1 MSRLIDSLCLLL
13 DPDVEPLDALAA
25 LMAGLRPARGRAP
38 ADNLRAL
45 VELLDARPDLRTAL
59 RKALLDLVVRRHGV
73 LLFATAGIY
82 PATGLFSETFRRLS
96 HRLLPDADEDGQLK
110 SALERIVQA
119 RDASWLAEVPEA
131 EWAAVFAALRF
142 DEVIDELAAHRF
154 KEDLLEALRVVAHR
168 IAAAGLEAEMLRLD
182 PSLENHVSP
191 YLALCEEALAFA
203 QAVETNV
210 GASGT
215 APADGRH
222 LHVLIDQSRAAGDR
236 VRRRAQQLGA
246 SFQLTF
252 RLRRLA
258 QHLDRLERLT
268 LLAEALAN
276 RQPAEAQTQGAM
288 LWRELAIAASRR
300 NELTGF
306 WRENTELVALR
317 VTENAGK
324 SGEHYIGESRADWLA
339 MLRSAAGGGIVIAL
353 MAANKIHLGT
363 LGLAP
368 LAEVLAYCLNYSLGF
383 MLIHLLHFTVATK
396 QPAMT
401 ANAIAAAIGDMQ
413 AGSKERQRDPSPVV
427 ELVARTVRTQ
437 LAAILGNVGLAM
449 PVAML
454 GGLLFW
460 WLTGKHY
467 VDVEKARKLLQEV
480 DPIASGAILYAAVA
494 GVCLFLAGLISGYYD
509 NLCAYN
515 RIPQRLEQLGW
526 PRRLLG
532 RERWRRVTD
541 YIGNNLGAL
550 AGNFFFGFLLGGAA
564 GLGMLLGLPLD
575 IRHIAF
581 SSAYWGY
588 ALVGLEFG
596 VTWQIAAL
604 AAFGVLLIG
613 VTNLVVSFSLAMWIG
628 LKARGVD
635 LHQRLWLV
643 RAVLWRGLTCPGE
656 FLLPPRT
663 ASATTGGEHDASR

>member
-1 MSRLIDSLCLLL
+1 MSRLVDSLCLLL
-13 DPDVEPLDALAA
+13 DPGVEPVDALTA
-25 LMAGLRPARGRAP
+25 LMAELRPTRGMTP
-38 ADNLRAL
+38 TENVRAL
-45 VELLDARPDLRTAL
+45 ADLLQVRPDLRVAL
-59 RKALLDLVVRRHGV
+59 RKAILNLIVRRHGV
-73 LLFATAGIY
+73 LLFATVGIY

-96 HRLLPDADEDGQLK
+96 HRLLPEADEDGQLK
-110 SALERIVQA
+110 DALERIVQA
-119 RDASWLAEVPEA
+119 RDAFWLTEVTEV
-131 EWAAVFAALRF
+131 EWGTVFAALRF
-142 DEVIDELAAHRF
+142 DEVTDDHAKQRF
-154 KEDLLEALRVVAHR
+154 SEDLLEALRVVAHR
-168 IAAAGLEAEMLRLD
+168 IAAAGLEPEMLRLD
-182 PSLENHVSP
+182 PTLENHVSP

-203 QAVETNV
+203 QAVEAKV
-210 GASGT
+210 GAGET
-215 APADGRH
+215 ARADGRH
-222 LHVLIDQSRAAGDR
+222 LHVLIDQARATGDR
-236 VRRRAQQLGA
+236 IRRRAQQLGA
-246 SFQLTF
+246 SFHLTF

-258 QHLDRLERLT
+258 QHLDRLERLS

-276 RQPAEAQTQGAM
+276 RHLAEALAQGAK
-288 LWRELAIAASRR
+288 LWCELAIAVSRR
-300 NELTGF
+300 NELTSF

-324 SGEHYIGESRADWLA
+324 SGEHYIGETRADWFA

-413 AGSKERQRDPSPVV
+413 AGSKERQRDSSQVV
-427 ELVARTVRTQ
+427 ELVVRTLRTQ
-437 LAAILGNVGLAM
+437 LAAILGNVGLAV

-460 WLTGKHY
+460 WLTGTHY
-467 VDVEKARKLLQEV
+467 VDVEKARKLLQEI
-480 DPIASGAILYAAVA
+480 DPIASGAMLFAAVA
-494 GVCLFLAGLISGYYD
+494 GVCLFLAGLIAGYYD
-509 NLCAYN
+509 NLCAHN
-515 RIPQRLEQLGW
+515 RIPQRLEQIGW

-532 RERWRRVTD
+532 AERWRRITD

-550 AGNFFFGFLLGGAA
+550 AGNFFFGFLLGGAS

-596 VTWQIAAL
+596 VTWQVAAL
-604 AAFGVLLIG
+604 AALGVLLIG

-635 LHQRLWLV
+635 LRQRLRLV
-643 RAVLWRGLTCPGE
+643 QAVLRRGLTRPGD
-656 FLLPPRT
+656 FFLPPRA
-663 ASATTGGEHDASR
+663 ASAAARGEHVASR